1 MYCRIRINHDIVL
14 ELCKIKWLQMWVE
27 SEKLVVVV
35 LELCKIKWLQ
45 MTWQKN
51 RIWHRVLE
59 LCKIKWLQMVKV
71 IAWCVK
77 IRIYRNNLLR
87 QNLQDAEIKL
97 IDALHIYLFQYFFNH
112 IHWSALIKRIKI
124 TKIKLNDSNG

>member
-1 MYCRIRINHDIVL
+1 MKLYFKKYTNHVLELCKIKWLQMQKKEIAIDCIVL
-14 ELCKIKWLQMWVE
+14 ELCKIKWLQM
-27 SEKLVVVV
+27 
-35 LELCKIKWLQ
+35 LQ
-45 MTWQKN
+45 PCFSLQYF
-51 RIWHRVLE
+51 VLE

-71 IAWCVK
+71 IAWRVK